1 MMDTANDSSGSRL
14 QFGEDEIRIR
24 ENEIEELLSVSSD
37 DVSSP
42 ETLSVAKKRISA
54 ADDGMPVHL
63 YVLHIFSIRRA
74 THR

>member
-42 ETLSVAKKRISA
+42 ETLSVAK
-54 ADDGMPVHL
+54 
-63 YVLHIFSIRRA
+63 
-74 THR
+74 THFCR